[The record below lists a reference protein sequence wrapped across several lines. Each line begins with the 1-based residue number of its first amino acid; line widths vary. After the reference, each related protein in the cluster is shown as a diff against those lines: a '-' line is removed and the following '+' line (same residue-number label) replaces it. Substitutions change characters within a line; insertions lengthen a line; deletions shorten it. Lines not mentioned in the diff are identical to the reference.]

1 MIKQKKKTIPKSLK
15 IAVWNKYIGED
26 IGKTKCLCCN
36 LTDITQLK
44 FHTGNIIAEVN
55 GGDINIDNLRP
66 ICETCNKSMGTKNMD
81 GFKTLIN
88 IVEEKFEPDINILQ
102 KIYIGLRCKWNRY
115 SIYGPYRTIA
125 QGEEKRTIQLFNTNK
140 EFIKLLVDETKINHT
155 LYEDLQKTNDKLF
168 LSNVQS
174 LIDKNKYNKYDISK
188 YILDYDKRWNEKT
201 HNMSVQIP
209 ELTNKYLF
217 LSNN

>member
-26 IGKTKCLCCN
+26 IGKAKCLCCN

-44 FHTGNIIAEVN
+44 FHTGHIIAEVN

-81 GFKTLIN
+81 EFKTLIN

-115 SIYGPYRTIA
+115 SIYGPYRTMA
-125 QGEEKRTIQLFNTNK
+125 QCEEERTIQLSNTNK

>member
-1 MIKQKKKTIPKSLK
+1 
-15 IAVWNKYIGED
+15 
-26 IGKTKCLCCN
+26 
-36 LTDITQLK
+36 
-44 FHTGNIIAEVN
+44 
-55 GGDINIDNLRP
+55 
-66 ICETCNKSMGTKNMD
+66 MGTKNMD
-81 GFKTLIN
+81 EFKTLIN

-115 SIYGPYRTIA
+115 RIYGPYRTMT
-125 QGEEKRTIQLFNTNK
+125 QGEEERTIQLSNTNK

-155 LYEDLQKTNDKLF
+155 LYEDLQKTNEKLF

-188 YILDYDKRWNEKT
+188 YILDYDKHWNEKT